1 MGDGTN
7 QDILNGITLQRI
19 EKALGD
25 FRDET
30 RREIAALKDA
40 IGWERTDEKG
50 EPIGTGLTGRVM
62 RQENALKAKVTA
74 FDGMRKYATGATAG
88 MGLMIIA
95 IWWLIADKVQ
105 GLLK

>member
-1 MGDGTN
+1 MND
-7 QDILNGITLQRI
+7 QDIVNGVTLQRI
-19 EKALGD
+19 LTALSSLS
-25 FRDET
+25 DEVKL
-30 RREIAALKDA
+30 IKDA
-40 IGWERTDEKG
+40 VGWEKQDEKG

-62 RQENALKAKVTA
+62 RVENTVKAKVTA
-74 FDGMRKYATGATAG
+74 FDGMKKYATGATAG

>member
-1 MGDGTN
+1 MGDSTN
-7 QDILNGITLQRI
+7 QDIVNGITLQRI
-19 EKALGD
+19 MTAL
-25 FRDET
+25 DELKT
-30 RREIAALKDA
+30 EVNHLKDA
-40 IGWERTDEKG
+40 IGWERTNEKG

-88 MGLMIIA
+88 MGLMIVA